1 MRFYKAKI
9 VLVTSFLVVGSLGA
23 PAKSYAALV
32 GCPDTWNI
40 PPSQGQITLID
51 KDSVPADFSFT
62 NFYSIDDI
70 QIYLNMGLSY
80 LVIKNYSD
88 PLSPAFKQKILDGG
102 RDISVT
108 GQWKISNDGKTWRGL
123 SSLQGTLLP
132 EGSSRTYTGAPRS
145 GTVRNINKV
154 DFAYPATTA
163 TRFGMTP
170 NSRFALETKVDVAG
184 CKQSISYESISS
196 IPEYAASSKSLDS
209 IIEAY
214 YLARPTIQKINFIAQ
229 KSCNETLNSFV
240 SHIRDVSSKSQTWT
254 IKNTKRGTLD
264 LGWSLTAPEN
274 TTCGESQGLPGIDLS
289 VTPSRGDGC
298 MTLTTPYGSTYTY
311 KTLKYP
317 CSVSVDY
324 AGSEVAKFEISKPKT
339 SINIQ
344 PTTKKITCTNGK
356 LTQQITGA
364 KPVCPKG
371 YKKIN

>member
-9 VLVTSFLVVGSLGA
+9 VLLSSFLVVGSLGT
-23 PAKSYAALV
+23 PAKSYAALE
-32 GCPDTWNI
+32 GCPDTWKI

-51 KDSVPADFSFT
+51 KESIPADFSLT
-62 NFYSIDDI
+62 NYYSIEGI
-70 QIYLNMGLSY
+70 EIFLNMGLSY

-88 PLSPAFKQKILDGG
+88 PFSPAFNQKILDGG

-108 GQWKISNDGKTWRGL
+108 GQWKVSSDGKTWRAL

-145 GTVRNINKV
+145 GTARNINKV

-163 TRFGMTP
+163 ARFGMTP
-170 NSRFALETKVDVAG
+170 NSKFALETKVDVVG
-184 CKQSISYESISS
+184 CKQSITYQSISS
-196 IPEYAASSKSLDS
+196 IPEYAASTKSLDS
-209 IIEAY
+209 TIEAY

-240 SHIRDVSSKSQTWT
+240 SHIRDVSSKSQIWT

-274 TTCGESQGLPGIDLS
+274 TTCGEAQGLPGIGLGVS
-289 VTPSRGDGC
+289 PSRGDGC
-298 MTLTTPYGSTYTY
+298 ITLTTPFGSTYTY

-324 AGSEVAKFEISKPKT
+324 AGSEVAKFEISKPKNSVNT
-339 SINIQ
+339 QSK
-344 PTTKKITCTNGK
+344 TKMIMCTNGK
-356 LTQQITGA
+356 LNKQITGA